1 MFCHNSKIPILM
13 LQHDS
18 NSRCF
23 SCQTCTFG
31 GLGLPCGL
39 LRCHCSHCHCLKSLE
54 NEMYDC
60 TLNYIF
66 QKDVF
71 IHYNNYCF
79 LNNIIIPRGMFFMS
93 NIIAVIKFYK
103 FSNTQRVSVLSTK
116 YVYLLNKNAQENRL
130 IKNTTKVERTLLVT
144 F

>member
-1 MFCHNSKIPILM
+1 
-13 LQHDS
+13 
-18 NSRCF
+18 
-23 SCQTCTFG
+23 
-31 GLGLPCGL
+31 
-39 LRCHCSHCHCLKSLE
+39 
-54 NEMYDC
+54 MYDC

-79 LNNIIIPRGMFFMS
+79 LNNTIILRGMFFMS

-103 FSNTQRVSVLSTK
+103 FSNTQSVLSTK
-116 YVYLLNKNAQENRL
+116 YVHLLNKNAQENRL